1 MSSSGAEKGSAK
13 STALGEKKSENEREN
28 VGGDVVD
35 DLTERKNGDDY
46 DDDVVDDEDDDI
58 AEGIAEDFVEYVT
71 EYVGDDL
78 IEGIVEKL
86 TDRRAKGGIE
96 VRTASKGD
104 EYIKDEFIKNV
115 LRSSNVGMIEKKPKH
130 FTGMP
135 ADLTTKSAGNAGDD
149 NDNGYQAISEDK
161 VRENKT
167 EHSVVYL
174 IEYITT
180 FVAEDIILSATD
192 KVTQFA
198 TRKITE
204 RLIKFIS
211 EYVADDIIETV
222 VKDKTRAIIESKTEQ
237 ITDFIMG
244 FISDNEIL
252 HTILNLS
259 GLKMMR
265 KTKDSSGALTGRPI
279 DYLTNEFIQKYAKG
293 KTGKKSRDLIEP
305 LAEQLTES
313 LANSIINA
321 ILGKLNRDTAEH
333 LTDYVTEYVTE
344 DLLEEL
350 CEEFSDDISKSSAR
364 TYTKYLSD
372 EATVR
377 NDDSDSGRTNSKSS
391 SSAATDMWKNF
402 TDEEYENGLADCWLI
417 SDHFSP
423 LCMSKR
429 DPIIL

>member
-104 EYIKDEFIKNV
+104 EYIKECKTDEFIKNV

-135 ADLTTKSAGNAGDD
+135 ADLTTKSA
-149 NDNGYQAISEDK
+149 
-161 VRENKT
+161 
-167 EHSVVYL
+167 
-174 IEYITT
+174 
-180 FVAEDIILSATD
+180 
-192 KVTQFA
+192 
-198 TRKITE
+198 
-204 RLIKFIS
+204 